1 VCREITLPKWPAP
14 ASLLPRGL
22 ENWQHLILGAPV
34 TADLDFR
41 AVDGGMLV
49 GLFGLPGLPK
59 GGPAVYSPARYWID
73 LATGRVRKASEGD
86 WMDADPY
93 FILRDSTLQEDRE
106 MRPDGRLVYRDKEF
120 SRKGVHWPLTS
131 RHAARVSPDGA
142 FLAVNGWDGDVNA
155 GGDLADI
162 FNGGHIEGNY
172 YVEIYDVGS
181 ATLAL
186 SLTGRFK
193 GIDPGD
199 FFQLS
204 AWISKRY
211 YLLPLNTLNLNRF
224 VLCDVQQAAT
234 RAK

>member
-1 VCREITLPKWPAP
+1 MAP
-14 ASLLPRGL
+14 
-22 ENWQHLILGAPV
+22 
-34 TADLDFR
+34 
-41 AVDGGMLV
+41 
-49 GLFGLPGLPK
+49 
-59 GGPAVYSPARYWID
+59 Y
-73 LATGRVRKASEGD
+73 
-86 WMDADPY
+86 
-93 FILRDSTLQEDRE
+93 
-106 MRPDGRLVYRDKEF
+106 
-120 SRKGVHWPLTS
+120 
-131 RHAARVSPDGA
+131 
-142 FLAVNGWDGDVNA
+142 LAVNGWDGDVNA